1 MNRELLHK
9 YIKHPELLDDRSRDE
24 LEHLVKE
31 FPFFQTA
38 RLLLLKNYHN
48 QGSIK
53 YDKELKRT
61 AIWTTDR
68 RKLFFLLDHRVLLP
82 VDEEFIIKEPAKQIT
97 KSISDD
103 ADIIDFSVLTS
114 ITPSIYDTEIQ
125 KQKDDQK
132 ELDIL
137 IRGGSVGIGTFF
149 DVDDKVDLDDFKNTF
164 KQKKGETLN
173 EDNKPVSKQDQLID
187 KFIIDNPK
195 MKAKSIKPEEPTE
208 DISKASNEQSVDLM
222 SDTLIKIYIKQ
233 EHYEKAIAA
242 YEKLSLKYPKKN
254 VYFADQIKKLEELIN
269 KK

>member
-1 MNRELLHK
+1 MLTG
-9 YIKHPELLDDRSRDE
+9 LDLNIGNIIVITSYSIHYTKLYEDE

-114 ITPSIYDTEIQ
+114 ITPSIYDI
-125 KQKDDQK
+125 
-132 ELDIL
+132 
-137 IRGGSVGIGTFF
+137 V
-149 DVDDKVDLDDFKNTF
+149 
-164 KQKKGETLN
+164 
-173 EDNKPVSKQDQLID
+173 
-187 KFIIDNPK
+187 
-195 MKAKSIKPEEPTE
+195 
-208 DISKASNEQSVDLM
+208 
-222 SDTLIKIYIKQ
+222 
-233 EHYEKAIAA
+233 
-242 YEKLSLKYPKKN
+242 
-254 VYFADQIKKLEELIN
+254 
-269 KK
+269 